1 MIRVRVLVVDDSAAY
16 RRILTDALGGEEA
29 IEVVGSASNGK
40 IALARIPQLN
50 PDVVT
55 LDVEMPEMDGLE
67 TLKSIRAEYPALPV
81 IMVSSATAPGAEAT
95 IDALLRGA
103 SDYCMKPIDAQGAAL
118 LRAELVPKVL
128 RFGQAYLQALKSPG
142 GAASLPPAPRTST
155 MPLVVEQSRSLVPLP
170 SSTASSTVAPAL
182 PYSPPRRGSSRIDIV
197 AIGVSTGGPN
207 ALANVFSNLPGNL
220 GVPVVIVQ
228 HMPPLF
234 TASLASRLDGLSGL
248 TVREGAAGLALVA
261 NKAFV
266 APGNHHMIVTREGG
280 VPQLATHQGPPEN
293 SCRPAVDVLF
303 RSVADVYGPGALAVV
318 MTGMGQD
325 GLRGAEHVR
334 ETGGE
339 IWAQDEASSVVWGM
353 PGAVARAG
361 LATRLLPLD
370 RLGVEIARRVRESRE
385 PIAAA
390 KFGA

>member
-1 MIRVRVLVVDDSAAY
+1 VIRVRALVVDDSAAY
-16 RRILTDALGGEEA
+16 RRIISDTLASDDG

-40 IALARIPQLN
+40 IALARIPQIN

-67 TLKSIRAEYPALPV
+67 TLKQIRAEYPTLPV

-103 SDYCMKPIDAQGAAL
+103 SDYCMKPIDAEGAAT

-128 RFGQAYLQALKSPG
+128 RLGQAYLKALRSAG
-142 GAASLPPAPRTST
+142 GAGSMAPGRLNSSIPPAAERS
-155 MPLVVEQSRSLVPLP
+155 SSLVPAPQP
-170 SSTASSTVAPAL
+170 STRPRPPVP
-182 PYSPPRRGSSRIDIV
+182 SPTGPRRTNSRIDIL

-207 ALANVFSNLPGNL
+207 ALATVFGALPKTL
-220 GVPVVIVQ
+220 GVPVVVVQ

-234 TASLASRLDGLSGL
+234 TASLATRLDGLSEL
-248 TVREGAAGLALVA
+248 AVCEGAAKLHLLP
-261 NKAFV
+261 NKAFI
-266 APGNHHMIVTREGG
+266 APGNHHMVVVREGG
-280 VPQLATHQGPPEN
+280 IPQLALHQGQPEN

-303 RSVADVYGPGALAVV
+303 RSVADVFGPGALAVV

-325 GLRGAEHVR
+325 GLRGAEHIR
-334 ETGGE
+334 DAGGE
-339 IWAQDEASSVVWGM
+339 VWAQDEASSVVWGM

-361 LATRLLPLD
+361 LAARLLPLE
-370 RLGVEIARRVRESRE
+370 RLGSEIARRVRESRE
-385 PIAAA
+385 PAHAVKSA
-390 KFGA
+390 T